1 MGAPVARFARARPT
15 YGQNLVALAQGLQ
28 RAGGGPLPVLDIGA
42 NVGDSASQ
50 IMAGTDAR
58 VLCVEADPYWA
69 GYLRRNVGGDA
80 RATIVEV
87 LLTAGEGG
95 GAGARP
101 VRRGGTTRFVE
112 QAGAGDLPALSVAQ
126 LRDLHPAFDRCR
138 LVKSDTDGFDTTLVP
153 AMAEVWKDRPPV
165 LFFEFDPG
173 LARLAGDRDPN
184 QLWEQL
190 SVLGYRRLAIWD
202 NAGDPLGQLDTP
214 DAAAAAA
221 RLEPRPVD
229 LGYHF
234 WDVAAWH
241 RDDGE
246 AQARV
251 PTSSWAR
258 PTASGASGRVEGVT
272 RPAAASR
279 RRAPPHQLP
288 PHRTPPWPADR
299 PAGRSWPG

>member
-1 MGAPVARFARARPT
+1 MPATQRERSRVKIRSSLPWRRLCARRVVCRHVQGVDLYLPWGHLLPDYARARPT

-153 AMAEVWKDRPPV
+153 AVAEVWKDRPPV

-202 NAGDPLGQLDTP
+202 NTGDPLGQLDTP

-246 AQARV
+246 A
-251 PTSSWAR
+251 
-258 PTASGASGRVEGVT
+258 GAVCDELMGEAYS
-272 RPAAASR
+272 
-279 RRAPPHQLP
+279 
-288 PHRTPPWPADR
+288 DR
-299 PAGRSWPG
+299 GIWR